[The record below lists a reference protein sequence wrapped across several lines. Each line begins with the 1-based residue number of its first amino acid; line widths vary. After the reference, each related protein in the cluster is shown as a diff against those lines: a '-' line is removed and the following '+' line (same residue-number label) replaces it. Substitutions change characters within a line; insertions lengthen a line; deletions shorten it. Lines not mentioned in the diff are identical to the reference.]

1 MIDSL
6 SNQDIDVWAEHVG
19 RRQTGIDVVH
29 DGRVLHHDVILF
41 VQNFESGQQLQD
53 GII

>member
-1 MIDSL
+1 MSKSNKVFMIDSL

-29 DGRVLHHDVILF
+29 DGCVLHHDVILF
-41 VQNFESGQQLQD
+41 FQHFE
-53 GII
+53 

>member
-1 MIDSL
+1 MSKSNKVFMIDSL

-29 DGRVLHHDVILF
+29 GGCVLRHDIILF
-41 VQNFESGQQLQD
+41 FPKF
-53 GII
+53 